1 MLIMTVQCSDYCA
14 RPTAVVIMSFLFI
27 SLISSCS
34 GPISMSREWECPG
47 LRLVR
52 RWVSKQCRVSLLAR
66 DNKYTV
72 TMSHVPDSA
81 EMTSGLSSELLYL
94 LCMREVPR
102 YLQQRLCQAQT
113 PGPQRRSQHSS
124 EQPLARLPPKPQ
136 FKFVQD
142 NQASGDLRKWILTYV
157 TYTCNSP

>member
-1 MLIMTVQCSDYCA
+1 MFHVSDS
-14 RPTAVVIMSFLFI
+14 T
-27 SLISSCS
+27 
-34 GPISMSREWECPG
+34 
-47 LRLVR
+47 
-52 RWVSKQCRVSLLAR
+52 
-66 DNKYTV
+66 
-72 TMSHVPDSA
+72 

-124 EQPLARLPPKPQ
+124 DQPLARLPPKPQ

-142 NQASGDLRKWILTYV
+142 NQASGDIRKWIVVTNTHVYV
-157 TYTCNSP
+157 